1 MDTKTILEENREYKQ
16 KINALTKQLK
26 GEQQYA
32 DEQDE
37 ALGIFQQ
44 SFLLGKNSD
53 DLILE
58 QSFCGN
64 FRVRKKCL
72 KYKKAKINQESD

>member
-44 SFLLGKNSD
+44 SFPLRKSSV
-53 DLILE
+53 DLIL
-58 QSFCGN
+58 SSPA
-64 FRVRKKCL
+64 VILRKNSNSQKMFE
-72 KYKKAKINQESD
+72 I